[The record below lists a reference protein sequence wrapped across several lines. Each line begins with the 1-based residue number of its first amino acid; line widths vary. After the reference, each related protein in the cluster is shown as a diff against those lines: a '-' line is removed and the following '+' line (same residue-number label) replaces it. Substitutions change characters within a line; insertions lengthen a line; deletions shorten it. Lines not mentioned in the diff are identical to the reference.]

1 MFPFKTS
8 DSWVEEAEDK
18 LCPWV
23 TGLNGIQLPS
33 TLWWAAFFVVE
44 REKSVDVSDWRY
56 CLFVD
61 ARPRAPITRHP
72 CCVISIKLWPKES
85 HLYRKNDTF
94 FSSSSSCKHAGKVLW
109 CWQKVRQI
117 SPITHVTSYIRGFT
131 CKRSASSLH
140 NNQMAECWQ
149 CNWWNF
155 TENRFRLWTC
165 THPPTEKYHHSFETL
180 RSAPI
185 SVFTSAGRRGLTF
198 FGGVKDFFSLSSVI
212 LVRRKKKSNAA
223 LYQNLTM

>member
-33 TLWWAAFFVVE
+33 TLWWAAFFVVVE

-85 HLYRKNDTF
+85 PLYRKNDTF
-94 FSSSSSCKHAGKVLW
+94 FFLLPLLLANTPEKFCDAGKKSDKYHLLLMSLRTFGASLASAALRHCITIRWLSVGSATDGILLKTDFAFELAHVPR
-109 CWQKVRQI
+109 QKSSTTRLRRCDRLHKCI
-117 SPITHVTSYIRGFT
+117 YIRWAT
-131 CKRSASSLH
+131 
-140 NNQMAECWQ
+140 WI
-149 CNWWNF
+149 NF
-155 TENRFRLWTC
+155 FW
-165 THPPTEKYHHSFETL
+165 
-180 RSAPI
+180 
-185 SVFTSAGRRGLTF
+185 
-198 FGGVKDFFSLSSVI
+198 GG
-212 LVRRKKKSNAA
+212 
-223 LYQNLTM
+223 